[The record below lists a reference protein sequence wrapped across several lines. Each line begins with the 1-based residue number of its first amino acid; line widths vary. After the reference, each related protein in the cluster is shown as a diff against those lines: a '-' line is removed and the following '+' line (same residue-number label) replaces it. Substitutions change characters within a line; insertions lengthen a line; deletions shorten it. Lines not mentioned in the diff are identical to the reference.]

1 MKKITFFTIV
11 SLLIGIQ
18 SISLAYTKV
27 NHLEDAYAES
37 QNTKQ
42 KIVVVLGAEWCKFC
56 KQLNNDLEKEK
67 DSLSDYIYVYVDIDQ
82 RPDLKKEYSVKNIP
96 DSMILENSIETKRKV
111 GYKGIKDFLQWVEK
125 K

>member
-42 KIVVVLGAEWCKFC
+42 KIVVVFGAEWCKFC

>member
-1 MKKITFFTIV
+1 MKKITLFTIV
-11 SLLIGIQ
+11 ALLIGIQ

-42 KIVVVLGAEWCKFC
+42 KIVVVFGADWCKFC